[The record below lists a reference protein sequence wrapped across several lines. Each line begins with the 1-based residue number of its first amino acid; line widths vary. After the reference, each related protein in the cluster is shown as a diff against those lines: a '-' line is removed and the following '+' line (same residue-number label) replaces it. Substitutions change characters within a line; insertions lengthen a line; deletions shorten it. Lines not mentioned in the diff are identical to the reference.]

1 MKRRISIILLMVLAL
16 GAAVQ
21 AQPVGGRPAG
31 GRFLDEVPMEMEPLS
46 FELAPGGEA
55 LLSIRF
61 LLPPG
66 VHLNSVPL
74 PEVGFPEAGWL
85 EAPKAALEGHKRW
98 SKTLESDVYGGDVD
112 MAQRLIVAADA
123 PEGAHAVKVVLAY
136 FPCDEKAGV
145 CYRLAKEFSLS
156 VEVAAGAAPAPPE
169 GGGGLAARVAAVLE
183 GREEIPLLA
192 LFGLVFLGGVL
203 ASFTP
208 CVYPMIP
215 ITVGFFGARAGQRRA
230 KILLSI
236 ALYILGIA
244 LVYAAFGL
252 AAALGGKA
260 FGSLT
265 QNAPVLFGV
274 ATLLFVMGLSL
285 VGFFDL
291 DFAFMR
297 GVQAKPREGV
307 LGAFAMGAVAGLVA
321 SPCVTPIL
329 VALLAYVATQAS
341 PVLGFSL
348 LFVFAVGLGTLLGV
362 LALFSSLTGAIPRSG
377 AWMVGVKAFL
387 GVVLMGVAV
396 YYYGKTTEILGLE
409 FWPGGVL
416 AAGVGLVFLGYALGG
431 LVFTAA
437 GTQGERF
444 RRAAG
449 LVLVVLGISLTFRGV
464 GGLGPWAGAAS
475 FRAPG
480 EEEEAPGVAWEKEDL
495 DAALAL
501 ARASGKP
508 LVVDFWAPWCVYCLK
523 MDRTTFRDEDVV
535 NLVHTAFV
543 PVKINYD
550 EMPRE
555 LAAELGIA
563 GLPTILFLSPDGGEL
578 ERLTAYVDAEGFLR
592 ILRGVLTRYEPPQ
605 KEGFDWSE
613 PSGEEASPGGEI
625 ADAEWV
631 TE

>member
-1 MKRRISIILLMVLAL
+1 V
-16 GAAVQ
+16 
-21 AQPVGGRPAG
+21 
-31 GRFLDEVPMEMEPLS
+31 
-46 FELAPGGEA
+46 EA
-55 LLSIRF
+55 
-61 LLPPG
+61 
-66 VHLNSVPL
+66 
-74 PEVGFPEAGWL
+74 
-85 EAPKAALEGHKRW
+85 
-98 SKTLESDVYGGDVD
+98 
-112 MAQRLIVAADA
+112 
-123 PEGAHAVKVVLAY
+123 VLAY
-136 FPCDEKAGV
+136 FPCDEKAGI
-145 CYRLAKEFSLS
+145 CYRLVKEFSFS
-156 VEVAAGAAPAPPE
+156 VEVAAGAATSPPE
-169 GGGGLAARVAAVLE
+169 SDGGLAGRVAAVLE
-183 GREEIPLLA
+183 GREKIPLIA
-192 LFGLVFLGGVL
+192 LFGLVFLGGIL

-230 KILLSI
+230 KILLGV

-252 AAALGGKA
+252 AAALGGRA

-291 DFAFMR
+291 NFAFLQ

-341 PVLGFSL
+341 PVLGFFL

-362 LALFSSLTGAIPRSG
+362 LALFSSLTGVVPRSG

-387 GVVLMGVAV
+387 GVILMGVAV
-396 YYYGKTTEILGLE
+396 YYYGKTSEILGSE

-431 LVFTAA
+431 LVFTSAE
-437 GTQGERF
+437 TQGERF
-444 RRAAG
+444 RRAVG
-449 LVLVVLGISLTFRGV
+449 FVLVVLGVALTMRGV
-464 GGLGPWAGAAS
+464 GGLGPWAGAAGAVS
-475 FRAPG
+475 SPSEG
-480 EEEEAPGVAWEKEDL
+480 EEEAGVAWEKDDL

-535 NLVHTAFV
+535 NLVHAAFV
-543 PVKINYD
+543 PLKVNYD

-555 LAAELGIA
+555 LAAELRIP

-578 ERLTAYVDAEGFLR
+578 ERLTSYVDAEGFLR
-592 ILRGVLTRYEPPQ
+592 ILRGVLSRYEPPQ
-605 KEGFDWSE
+605 EEGFDWSE